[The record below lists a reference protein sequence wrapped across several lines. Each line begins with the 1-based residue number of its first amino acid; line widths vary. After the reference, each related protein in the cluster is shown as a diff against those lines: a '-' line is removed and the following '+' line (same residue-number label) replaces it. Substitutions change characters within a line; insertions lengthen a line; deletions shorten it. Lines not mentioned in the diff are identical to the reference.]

1 VTERKMK
8 WLGAAGVTLLAL
20 VVYTLTMAPTVS
32 FWDCGEYI
40 AAAVGLQVP
49 HPPGAAAHHV
59 LGRVG
64 IMLLGWVDDI
74 GARTNWL
81 SALATA
87 LTAGVAYLIAF
98 RGIQMFQAKTE
109 RAKYL
114 WVAALGGVLAGTLT
128 TFSDTLWFSAV
139 ETEVYN
145 FAMLF
150 TSLGIYLMLEWTD
163 LRDTPW
169 GDRLIVLVVYL
180 CFFATNFTLFSVMF
194 LPFIAIWMVVVD
206 QRLRSFWPLYL
217 VGPAVMSIL
226 YVAGDFPFIT
236 LATIAISA
244 LLWAVFRFSAKGSSH
259 HHGWKLGTMVAMA
272 AFVGWSIY
280 LYIPIRSTL
289 DPIIDEGDP
298 EIRKPLVIGDPS
310 TYDNLKRTPGFSDW
324 LDLDN
329 WGEFKEYI
337 ERKQYGS
344 ENPLVRAMTRRS
356 NPLNQLFVHE
366 NMGYGGYMFGQFLP
380 FKVGREETI
389 FGVTIPSQVGALG
402 VSAVRDEEGKYHDA
416 PNSGMKRLA
425 QFMMFVLAHM
435 PLWWLVRWGW
445 KRDKILAV
453 YLASLYLFASMG
465 ILWYVNFADGTRP
478 EVSDLRYYLEAKAA
492 GQPVDYPGPVHM
504 EVRERDYFFTPAFAL
519 LAILYG
525 MAFALYLQAMRQKNE
540 SKPWNSQPKF
550 VIALVA
556 ALMSPVVAGFSNW
569 HEHDRSKNY
578 IPYDYAFNLLN
589 SCEKNGIL
597 FTNGDNDTFPLW
609 ALQEVYGIRKDV
621 RLVNLSLI
629 NTDWYIRQMRDIEPK
644 VPVEMSDFM
653 IRSLQPER
661 NTIPK
666 GAAIQVGPRVVAFPS
681 AQELPYI
688 KIQDR
693 MIMHIVMANDKL
705 GDKRKPIHFAATVG
719 EDNMLGLAPY
729 CRMEGMVFTLTDSI
743 QHDPVDIEKTTH
755 LFGKVYKYRGMAGDE
770 YSSGYLDDDTRRL
783 ESNYSSI
790 AIQAAMGSAD
800 GIRRMMDSAARPD
813 LPDSVKA
820 PVKARAD
827 LRLGQVTGLLRE
839 SERLVPREW
848 RTAYFGAQLFA
859 QLGLSASA
867 DSVLNNARKR
877 LPKEPMLL
885 RAQAEV
891 FQRTGRLENAAALLD
906 TAAKAS
912 PLDAQ
917 LALDAG
923 MMLAEVGK
931 FAEALAHVEK
941 AMKLNP
947 ADQRAQGL
955 AQQIQARMQA
965 QPSPSIAP
973 VVAPPPAALPAAPA
987 PETAKAAAPQAP
999 KPESKPADTAKK

>member
-1 VTERKMK
+1 MTERKMK
-8 WLGAAGVTLLAL
+8 WLGAGAVTLLAL

-40 AAAVGLQVP
+40 SAGKNLYVP
-49 HPPGAAAHHV
+49 HPPGAAAHHI
-59 LGRVG
+59 LTRLA
-64 IMLLGWVDDI
+64 IMFFGWFSDL

-81 SALATA
+81 SGVATA

-98 RGIQMFQAKTE
+98 RAIQMFQTKGE
-109 RAKYL
+109 RSTYL
-114 WVAALGGVLAGTLT
+114 WVAGLGGLLAGTLT

-145 FAMLF
+145 YAMLF

-169 GDRLIVLVVYL
+169 GDRILVLVVYM

-194 LPFIAIWMVVVD
+194 LPFISIWMVVVD
-206 QRLRSFWPLYL
+206 KRLRSFWPLYI

-226 YVAGDFPFIT
+226 YMAGDFPFIT
-236 LATIAISA
+236 LAVIAISA
-244 LLWAVFRFSAKGSSH
+244 LLWLVFRVSAKGSNH
-259 HHGWKLGTMVAMA
+259 HQGWKLGTMIGIA
-272 AFVGWSIY
+272 AFVGWSIF

-298 EIRKPLVIGDPS
+298 EIRKPLVVGDPS
-310 TYDNLKRTPGFSDW
+310 TYDNLKRTPTFADW
-324 LDLDN
+324 FDLDN

-389 FGVTIPSQVGALG
+389 FGKTIPSQVGALG
-402 VSAVRDEEGKYHDA
+402 VSAVRDEEGVYHDA

-425 QFMMFVLAHM
+425 QFMMFLLAHM

-445 KRDKILAV
+445 KRDKILTV

-478 EVSDLRYYLEAKAA
+478 ETSDLYYYLQAKAA
-492 GQPVDYPGPVHM
+492 GQPAEYPGPVHM

-525 MAFALYLQAMRQKNE
+525 MAFSLYLQAMRQRNE
-540 SKPWNSQPKF
+540 SKPWKSQPKF

-629 NTDWYIRQMRDIEPK
+629 NTDWYIRQMRDVEPK
-644 VPVEMSDFM
+644 VPIEMSDFM
-653 IRSLQPER
+653 IRSMQPER

-666 GAAIQVGPRVVAFPS
+666 GAAIQVGPRIVAFPS

-693 MIMHIVMANDKL
+693 MIMHIVMTNDKQPV
-705 GDKRKPIHFAATVG
+705 RKPIHFAATVG
-719 EDNMLGLAPY
+719 EENMLGLAPY

-743 QHDPVDIEKTTH
+743 QNDPVDIEKTTN
-755 LFGKVYKYRGMAGDE
+755 LFTKVYKYRGMAGDQ

-783 ESNYSSI
+783 ESNYTSI

-813 LPDSVKA
+813 VADSVKA
-820 PVKARAD
+820 KLKARAD
-827 LRLGQVTGLLRE
+827 SRLAKVTSLLKE
-839 SERLVPREW
+839 SDRLVPTEW

-859 QLGLSASA
+859 QLGRPASA
-867 DSVLNNARKR
+867 DSVLNLARKR
-877 LPKEPMLL
+877 LPKEAMLL

-891 FQRTGRLENAAALLD
+891 FQRTGRMENAAALLD
-906 TAAKAS
+906 TAARAN
-912 PLDAQ
+912 PRDAQ
-917 LALDAG
+917 LLLDAG

-931 FAEALAHVEK
+931 YTEALVHVEK

-965 QPSPSIAP
+965 QPKPSIAP
-973 VVAPPPAALPAAPA
+973 LVAPPPAVVPAPPA
-987 PETAKAAAPQAP
+987 PESAKPVAKEA
-999 KPESKPADTAKK
+999 AKKEATPVDTVKK